1 MRRTGFARKV
11 YTPPSPAPLRPA
23 ERRGTYA
30 GAVTLQLV
38 PKDEPVRSEP
48 YRRLVAARPCK
59 ACGIHGYSQAAH
71 VPPDGRGIKQDD
83 RLTFP
88 LCCTRPGVTGCHV
101 EFDQWRMFPRA
112 DAVAMGL
119 RWAADTR
126 TEIEA
131 EGTWPA
137 RLPRWDST

>member
-1 MRRTGFARKV
+1 MRRTGFARPV
-11 YTPPSPAPLRPA
+11 YTPPPPAPLRPA
-23 ERRGTYA
+23 TRRASYA
-30 GAVTLQLV
+30 GTVTLRLV

-48 YRRLVAARPCK
+48 YRRLVAARPCI

-71 VPPDGRGIKQDD
+71 VPPDGKGIKQDD

-88 LCCTRPGVTGCHV
+88 LCATRPGVTGCHV

-126 TEIEA
+126 AEIEA

-137 RLPRWDST
+137 RLPRWIE